1 VKAIGWWV
9 EEHRMAQVSMN
20 LDDFTVTPPHA
31 AFEACAARARELKV
45 AVAGSE
51 IVGLIPLRALLLA
64 ADHYIQR
71 EELLIVDEGQ
81 KVRLAVDRLGLSS
94 LQPFVPEKRVIEYM
108 VGARVEP
115 LAGLSVRAFVELL
128 GSRAP
133 APGGGS
139 TSALMAAMGA
149 ALGAMMGWMT
159 YGKRKFEEKDQVVR
173 RLIPPLHQ
181 AMTELIP
188 LVDADTAAFDAYMA
202 ALGLPRETEAQA
214 AERGRALQAGLR
226 EAIEVPLRVMRVAD
240 ACWDAMVDMAA
251 HGNVASRADL
261 EVGARAL

>member
-1 VKAIGWWV
+1 
-9 EEHRMAQVSMN
+9 
-20 LDDFTVTPPHA
+20 
-31 AFEACAARARELKV
+31 
-45 AVAGSE
+45 
-51 IVGLIPLRALLLA
+51 
-64 ADHYIQR
+64 
-71 EELLIVDEGQ
+71 
-81 KVRLAVDRLGLSS
+81 
-94 LQPFVPEKRVIEYM
+94 
-108 VGARVEP
+108 
-115 LAGLSVRAFVELL
+115 VRAFVELL

-181 AMTELIP
+181 AMKELIP

-240 ACWDAMVDMAA
+240 TCWDSLVEMAA

-261 EVGARAL
+261 EVGARALEAGIWGASRNVATNLAQVDDESFRQRAADEAQALAGRARDRSAEVLRVLAAR